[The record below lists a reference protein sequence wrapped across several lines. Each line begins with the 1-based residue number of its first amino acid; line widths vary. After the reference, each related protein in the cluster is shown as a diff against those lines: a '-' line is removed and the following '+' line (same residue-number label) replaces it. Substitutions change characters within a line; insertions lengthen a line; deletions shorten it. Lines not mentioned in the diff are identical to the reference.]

1 MTNDIMKTG
10 RMYAVW
16 PRDPDVQSRQNGIDK
31 VIESIERTEGQYGW
45 CEEVISDRVI
55 RFISE
60 QASYRADD
68 VPERDEQGRWRGTEI
83 IDDERN
89 KAREKCIQEYR
100 QRAVYEIRVR
110 YVGKVDANGRFTEVE
125 QKTKKQRKP

>member
-1 MTNDIMKTG
+1 MTNVIDKTG
-10 RMYAVW
+10 RMYVAW

-45 CEEVISDRVI
+45 GEEVISDRGI

-68 VPERDEQGRWRGTEI
+68 VPERDEQGHWRGTEI

-89 KAREKCIQEYR
+89 QAREKCIQEYG
-100 QRAVYEIRVR
+100 QRSVYEIRVR
-110 YVGKVDANGRFTEVE
+110 YVGNVDANGRFTEVE